1 MKKEIQNAVPKTLR
15 GKAPV
20 ISALRLCPTCGA
32 EIPPDAPEG
41 GCPRC
46 LLEIGL
52 DVIANHA
59 HGVRHPRTA
68 AAGFSE

>member
-1 MKKEIQNAVPKTLR
+1 MQNEIQNAVPKTLR

-20 ISALRLCPTCGA
+20 IAALRLCRKCGA
-32 EIPPDAPEG
+32 EIPADAPEG
-41 GCPRC
+41 GCPGC

-59 HGVRHPRTA
+59 PLA
-68 AAGFSE
+68 